1 MKLPNADRAVVEREK
16 ITEYLLSPMHRHG
29 RGKADF
35 FRKFGFGDADWNG
48 FASALLRHAA
58 QHEVKKIEDSAF
70 GRRYTVEGE
79 MGTPDGRAPTIR
91 SIWFILNGET
101 IPRFVTAY
109 PLGRRTQ

>member
-1 MKLPNADRAVVEREK
+1 MKLPNADYAIVQREK
-16 ITEYLLSPMHRHG
+16 ITEYLLSPVHRHG
-29 RGKADF
+29 RGKAAF
-35 FRKFGFGDADWNG
+35 FRKFGFRETDWDA

-58 QHEVKKIEDSAF
+58 QHHIKKIEDSLF

-79 MGTPDGRAPTIR
+79 IGTPDGRAPTIR
-91 SIWFILNGET
+91 SIWFILSGET